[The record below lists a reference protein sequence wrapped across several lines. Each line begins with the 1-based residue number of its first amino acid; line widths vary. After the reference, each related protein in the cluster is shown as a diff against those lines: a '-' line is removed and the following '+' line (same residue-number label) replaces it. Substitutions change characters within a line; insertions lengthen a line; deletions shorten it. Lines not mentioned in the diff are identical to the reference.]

1 MPHSLKVSG
10 ATVLKILVLGSGG
23 REHALAWKLA
33 QSHHHPEVFIAP
45 GNAGTASVGQ
55 NVPISTITPAAIA
68 KLARD
73 YHIDLVVV
81 GPEQPLVEGVADAL
95 RTEGIPVLGPS
106 SSAARIE
113 GSKIFAKELMA
124 RHRIPTAR
132 FAVAESPAAA
142 LAVLSDFPAPVVLKA
157 DGLAAGKGVIIAQT
171 IDEARAAV
179 TNLMESRSVGD
190 AGTRIVIEEFLVGE
204 EVSFIVLTDGTSVVA
219 FPPAQDH
226 KAIFEGD
233 QGPNTGGMGAYC
245 DSRILSP
252 ETTALILDTIIQPTL
267 KAMEEEGV
275 PFQGFLFAG
284 LIMTADGPKVLEF
297 NARLGDPEAQTLLTA
312 LDSDLVDLCVAA
324 TTASLASVP
333 VRWKSGPSV
342 CIVLA
347 AANYPGKPRLGDPI
361 SGLAEAEA
369 AGAIVFHAGTAL
381 AENHILTAGGRVL
394 GVTASGDTL
403 PEALDS
409 AYRAAGHI
417 AFDGMQRRNDIGAK
431 GLKRW

>member
-1 MPHSLKVSG
+1 
-10 ATVLKILVLGSGG
+10 
-23 REHALAWKLA
+23 
-33 QSHHHPEVFIAP
+33 
-45 GNAGTASVGQ
+45 
-55 NVPISTITPAAIA
+55 
-68 KLARD
+68 
-73 YHIDLVVV
+73 
-81 GPEQPLVEGVADAL
+81 
-95 RTEGIPVLGPS
+95 
-106 SSAARIE
+106 
-113 GSKIFAKELMA
+113 
-124 RHRIPTAR
+124 
-132 FAVAESPAAA
+132 
-142 LAVLSDFPAPVVLKA
+142 
-157 DGLAAGKGVIIAQT
+157 
-171 IDEARAAV
+171 
-179 TNLMESRSVGD
+179 MESRSVGD

-369 AGAIVFHAGTAL
+369 AGAVVFHAGTAL
-381 AENHILTAGGRVL
+381 AENHILTSGGRVL

-403 PEALDS
+403 PEALDT